1 MKQFNVYEI
10 QCHIPIWLL
19 ITGTVLVIIQHFD
32 MVELNNLNDNSANIS
47 PMDNRIM
54 LSSNSWVAISR
65 FDW

>member
-10 QCHIPIWLL
+10 QCHILIWLL
-19 ITGTVLVIIQHFD
+19 KTGTVLVIMQHFD
-32 MVELNNLNDNSANIS
+32 MVDLNNLNDNSANIS